1 MSVAEQ
7 NQKLG
12 WKKLVSKRAPLK
24 STTEPSNNIASNLE
38 SNNESNNHARRIQI
52 PDRLL
57 GWIIPISILI
67 LWEILARAGVLPP
80 NWLPAPTVVGH
91 TIYQMAVAGDLWKH
105 VGITL
110 GRVAVGF
117 LLGATAGTLLGG
129 FTGYVSLARKLL
141 DPLLQSLRS
150 VPSIAWVPLFLLWL
164 GIRESSKITL
174 IALGA
179 FFPVYL
185 NLSVAMSHVDP
196 KLLEVGKLYRLSSF
210 QMVCR
215 LILPAALPEYIVGL
229 RSGLGLAWMFVV
241 AAELLGASSG
251 LGYLMVDGQMTGRP
265 AIILASVILFA
276 VLGKATDW
284 MMNAV
289 GRRLLGH
296 RAR

>member
-1 MSVAEQ
+1 MSTAEQ
-7 NQKLG
+7 NRR
-12 WKKLVSKRAPLK
+12 LVRKGSTAELTAKAPK
-24 STTEPSNNIASNLE
+24 NIG
-38 SNNESNNHARRIQI
+38 RIHI

-57 GWIIPISILI
+57 GWIIPVSVL
-67 LWEILARAGVLPP
+67 LVWQLLARLGVLPA
-80 NWLPAPTVVGH
+80 NWLPAPTIVGQ
-91 TIYQMAVAGDLWKH
+91 TIYQLTVAGDLLKH
-105 VGITL
+105 VGITIA
-110 GRVAVGF
+110 RVGVGF
-117 LLGATAGTLLGG
+117 LLGASAGTLFGG
-129 FTGYVSLARKLL
+129 LTGYLPVARKLL
-141 DPLLQSLRS
+141 DPTLQALRS

-164 GIRESSKITL
+164 GIGETSKITL

-185 NLSVAMSHVDP
+185 NLSLAMRHVDP

-210 QMVCR
+210 QMVRR

-251 LGYLMVDGQMTGRP
+251 IGYLMVDGEMTGR
-265 AIILASVILFA
+265 AGVILASVILFA
-276 VLGKATDW
+276 ICGKTTDW
-284 MMNAV
+284 MMNAA